1 MHLNLGVS
9 DLEES
14 VSFYRALLQRPPVK
28 RYEDYALFVCDD
40 PGIELALDL
49 TSRPIVEADA
59 HYGIVVTSTE
69 AVEATASRLKAE
81 GYRSDVELDETC
93 CYARQTKVWTSDPD
107 GRRWETYVVHED
119 TKDRNDEQECCEEA
133 SA

>member
-1 MHLNLGVS
+1 MKIHLNLGAS
-9 DLEES
+9 DIRKS
-14 VSFYRALLQRPPVK
+14 AAFYEALLQQPPLK
-28 RYEDYALFVCDD
+28 HYDDYALFVCDD

-49 TSRPIVEADA
+49 TSQPIVEADA

-69 AVEATASRLKAE
+69 AVEATTARLKSV
-81 GYRSDVELDETC
+81 GYATDVELDETC

-119 TKDRNDEQECCEEA
+119 TVERSGDLVCCEKA
-133 SA
+133 